1 MRCDL
6 TMPKFILEIDLG
18 NEAMQTPYD
27 VAKALERA
35 AYTLKIDGYF
45 TGRFPGTKD
54 GSARNIRD
62 INGNVVGKYGVTE

>member
-1 MRCDL
+1 
-6 TMPKFILEIDLG
+6 MPKFILKINLG

-45 TGRFPGTKD
+45 TGMFPGTKD

-62 INGNVVGKYGVTE
+62 NNGNTCGKYEVTE